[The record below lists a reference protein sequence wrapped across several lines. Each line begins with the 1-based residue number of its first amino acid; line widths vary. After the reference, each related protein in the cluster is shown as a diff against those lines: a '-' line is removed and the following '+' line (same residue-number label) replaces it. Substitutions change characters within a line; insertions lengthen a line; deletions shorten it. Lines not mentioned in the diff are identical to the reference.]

1 MAARCPVC
9 DRGRLF
15 EGVLKF
21 RDQCDVCGA
30 DFSKLEDTGDGPAI
44 FVIFIVGIFIVPIP
58 VLLSVLSG
66 WPSWLSVGLFAPVIL
81 GVSILLLR
89 KLRAVMFRRQWKQ
102 QALEKRFNRKS

>member
-15 EGVLKF
+15 SGVLKF
-21 RDQCDVCGA
+21 RDHCDACGA

-66 WPSWLSVGLFAPVIL
+66 WPSWLSVGLFTPVIL
-81 GVSILLLR
+81 GVSILLVR
-89 KLRAVMFRRQWKQ
+89 KLRAVMFRRQWQQ

>member
-15 EGVLKF
+15 AGILKF

-30 DFSKLEDTGDGPAI
+30 DFTTLEDTGDGPAI

-58 VLLSVLSG
+58 VLLSVISG
-66 WPSWLSVGLFAPVIL
+66 WPSWLSLGLFIPIIIA
-81 GVSILLLR
+81 VSIALLR
-89 KLRAVMFRRQWKQ
+89 LLRAVMFRRQWKQ
-102 QALEKRFNRKS
+102 SALEQRFGRGL